1 MQRLVLGAARAIAF
15 YFLLCAGALA
25 QDSRTNDAA
34 KALHE
39 LFAAEWDYQME
50 QHPTW
55 ASSLGD
61 RRWNDRWSDSSLDAI
76 YKRHNHDIATLSKL
90 TKIDRAALS
99 PSDQLNYDLFKK
111 DYENDIEDFQYRW
124 YLLPLNQ
131 LGGVHTVNQLAE
143 TLRFDTLKDYE
154 DWLARLKA
162 LPVRVDQTI
171 ALMRIGMKERIIL
184 PKIVV
189 QRVPAQ
195 IDHQIVSD
203 PKASPLYKPFIK
215 FSSSIAESDQVRL
228 AKGAQ
233 VTIAETV
240 VPAYRKLKEF
250 VVNDYLPAAWDQV
263 GIWQLPNGAAMYAS
277 ATRHNTT
284 TDLSPQEIHEI
295 GLKEVKRIRAEMQA
309 IIDKLGFRGSFTE
322 FTKFLHGDEKF
333 YFKSERELLEAYRA
347 LSRRIDPLLVK
358 LFRTLPRM
366 PYGIEPL
373 PANIAPDSPAGLYRG
388 PAADGSRAGTFSVN
402 TFKPEIRPKYEMMAL
417 SLHEGVPGHHLQ
429 IALAMEQQGIPNFR
443 RYGGYTAFIEGWGL
457 YAESLGDEMGLYDDP
472 YSKFG
477 QLMFE
482 VWRASRLVVD
492 TGMHHLHWDRQ
503 KAIDFMVENTAKQ
516 EQEVIAE
523 IDRYIVWPGQALAYK
538 IGQLKIS
545 ELRARAKQALGDKF
559 DIRDFH
565 DGLLK
570 DGALPLDQLEAKI
583 NAWIATQTA
592 SKTKN

>member
-1 MQRLVLGAARAIAF
+1 MLRAVKYGGRAIVLL
-15 YFLLCAGALA
+15 FLLCAGAFA
-25 QDSRTNDAA
+25 QDSRANNAA
-34 KALHE
+34 KTLHDF
-39 LFAAEWDYQME
+39 FAAEWDYQME

-76 YKRHNHDIATLSKL
+76 YKRHDHDIATLNKL

-143 TLRFDTLKDYE
+143 TLRFDTVKDYE

-171 ALMRIGMKERIIL
+171 ALMRTGMKERIIL

-203 PKASPLYKPFIK
+203 PKASPLYKPFTK

-228 AKGAQ
+228 AKAAQ
-233 VTIAETV
+233 VTIADTV

-250 VVNDYLPAAWDQV
+250 VVSDYLPAAWDQV

-284 TDLSPQEIHEI
+284 TDLTPQEIHEI

-309 IIDKLGFRGSFTE
+309 IIDKLGFRGSFAE
-322 FTKFLHGDEKF
+322 FAKFMRRDPKF
-333 YFKSERELLEAYRA
+333 YFKTESEVLEAYRA

-358 LFRTLPRM
+358 VFRTLPRM
-366 PYGIEPL
+366 PYGIEPV

-388 PAADGSRAGTFSVN
+388 PAADGSRAGIFSVN

-417 SLHEGVPGHHLQ
+417 SLHESVPGHHLQ
-429 IALAMEQQGIPNFR
+429 IALAMEQNIPNFR
-443 RYGGYTAFIEGWGL
+443 RYGGYTAFVEGWGL
-457 YAESLGDEMGLYDDP
+457 YAESLGDEMGLYGDP
-472 YSKFG
+472 YTKFG
-477 QLMFE
+477 QLMYE
-482 VWRASRLVVD
+482 IWRASRLVVD
-492 TGMHHLHWDRQ
+492 TGMHYLRWDRQ
-503 KAIDFMVENTAKQ
+503 KAIDFMVENTVKQ
-516 EQEVIAE
+516 ELEVAAE

-545 ELRARAKQALGDKF
+545 ELRANAKLALGDKF
-559 DIRDFH
+559 DVRDFH
-565 DGLLK
+565 HELLK
-570 DGALPLDQLEAKI
+570 DGALPLDRLEAKM
-583 NAWIATQTA
+583 NAWIASEKVSA
-592 SKTKN
+592 SR

>member
-1 MQRLVLGAARAIAF
+1 MLRTIKYGASAIVSL
-15 YFLLCAGALA
+15 FLLCAAALA
-25 QDSRTNDAA
+25 QDSRAIDAA
-34 KALHE
+34 KTLHE
-39 LFAAEWDYQME
+39 LFTAEWDYQME

-171 ALMRIGMKERIIL
+171 SLMRIGMKERIIL

-203 PKASPLYKPFIK
+203 PKASPLYKPFTK

-228 AKGAQ
+228 AKAGQ
-233 VTIAETV
+233 VTIADTV

-284 TDLSPQEIHEI
+284 TDLSPQQIHEI

-309 IIDKLGFRGSFTE
+309 IIDKLGFRGSFAE
-322 FTKFLHGDEKF
+322 FAKFLRGDEKF
-333 YFKSERELLEAYRA
+333 YFKSESELLEAYRA

-358 LFRTLPRM
+358 VFRTLPRM

-477 QLMFE
+477 QLMYE
-482 VWRASRLVVD
+482 IWRASRLVVD
-492 TGMHHLHWDRQ
+492 TGMHYLRWDRQ
-503 KAIDFMVENTAKQ
+503 RAIDFMVANTAKQ
-516 EQEVIAE
+516 ELEVTAE

-538 IGQLKIS
+538 IGQLKIT
-545 ELRARAKQALGDKF
+545 ELRAKAKQALGDEF
-559 DIRDFH
+559 DVRDFH
-565 DGLLK
+565 DELLK
-570 DGALPLDQLEAKI
+570 DGALPLDRLEVKM
-583 NAWIATQTA
+583 NAWIARQKP
-592 SKTKN
+592 STKN

>member
-1 MQRLVLGAARAIAF
+1 MLRAVKYGGRAIVLL
-15 YFLLCAGALA
+15 FLLCAGAFA
-25 QDSRTNDAA
+25 QDSRANETA
-34 KALHE
+34 KTLHD

-50 QHPTW
+50 QRPTW

-76 YKRHNHDIATLSKL
+76 YQRHNHDIATLTKL

-228 AKGAQ
+228 AKAAQ

-570 DGALPLDQLEAKI
+570 DGALPLDQLEAKM

>member
-1 MQRLVLGAARAIAF
+1 MLRTIKIGASAIVALLVLCAAASAQQSRAI
-15 YFLLCAGALA
+15 
-25 QDSRTNDAA
+25 DAA
-34 KALHE
+34 KTLHE
-39 LFAAEWDYQME
+39 LFTAEWDYQME

-171 ALMRIGMKERIIL
+171 SLMRIGMKERIIL

-203 PKASPLYKPFIK
+203 PKASPLYKPFTK

-228 AKGAQ
+228 AKAGQ
-233 VTIAETV
+233 VTIADTV

-284 TDLSPQEIHEI
+284 TDLSPQQIHEI

-358 LFRTLPRM
+358 VFRTLPRM

-477 QLMFE
+477 QLMYE
-482 VWRASRLVVD
+482 IWRASRLVVD
-492 TGMHHLHWDRQ
+492 TGMHYLRWDRQ
-503 KAIDFMVENTAKQ
+503 RAIDFMVANTAKQ
-516 EQEVIAE
+516 ELEVTAE

-538 IGQLKIS
+538 IGQLKIT
-545 ELRARAKQALGDKF
+545 ELRAKAKQALGDEF
-559 DIRDFH
+559 DVRDFH
-565 DGLLK
+565 DELLK
-570 DGALPLDQLEAKI
+570 DGALPLDRLEVKM
-583 NAWIATQTA
+583 NAWIARQ
-592 SKTKN
+592 KPGIKN

>member
-1 MQRLVLGAARAIAF
+1 MLRTIKNGASAVAALLVLCAAASAQQSRAI
-15 YFLLCAGALA
+15 
-25 QDSRTNDAA
+25 DAA
-34 KALHE
+34 KTLHDF
-39 LFAAEWDYQME
+39 FAAEWDYQME

-76 YKRHNHDIATLSKL
+76 YQRHNHDIATLSKL

-203 PKASPLYKPFIK
+203 PKASPLYKPFTK

-228 AKGAQ
+228 AKAAQ
-233 VTIAETV
+233 VTIADTV

-284 TDLSPQEIHEI
+284 TDLSPQQIHEI

-358 LFRTLPRM
+358 VFRTLPRM

-477 QLMFE
+477 QLMYE
-482 VWRASRLVVD
+482 IWRASRLVVD
-492 TGMHHLHWDRQ
+492 TGMHYLRWDRQ
-503 KAIDFMVENTAKQ
+503 RAIDFMVANTAKQ
-516 EQEVIAE
+516 ELEVTAE

-538 IGQLKIS
+538 IGQLKIT
-545 ELRARAKQALGDKF
+545 ELRAKAKQALGDEF
-559 DIRDFH
+559 DVRDFH
-565 DGLLK
+565 DELLK
-570 DGALPLDQLEAKI
+570 DGALPLDRLEVKM
-583 NAWIATQTA
+583 NAWIARQ
-592 SKTKN
+592 KPGTKN